1 MLRVTLRGLRAHTL
15 RFVATALAVLLGVAF
30 VVGTFVLTD
39 TIRAAF
45 DSLFADANR
54 GTDVVVRARSSFTG
68 GLIGERPR
76 VDGVVRARVDAV
88 PGVAASAGRV
98 RGYAQILG
106 ADDTP
111 LGSGDAPTAGEA
123 WIDAAGLNPYELV
136 EGTPPTRPDDVVLD
150 RGSKR
155 EGDLAVGDPMSVVVR
170 SGEYK

>member
-76 VDGVVRARVDAV
+76 VDEEVLARIDAV
-88 PGVAASAGRV
+88 PGVAATAGRV

-136 EGTPPTRPDDVVLD
+136 EGTPPA
-150 RGSKR
+150 GA
-155 EGDLAVGDPMSVVVR
+155 G
-170 SGEYK
+170 